1 MFTKRF
7 LQAWSAV
14 IANLEDAMNA
24 FKTKVS
30 NFTTSYES
38 FLNRQDQFRTI
49 LDALPEDSEMLARVP
64 LLDKLTQAMV
74 ENQSPNSVL
83 QGEQRMTVVGRSM
96 VSSANFIVI
105 SCMSAIHRACFS
117 RRR

>member
-1 MFTKRF
+1 MLSEIVF
-7 LQAWSAV
+7 QAWSAV

-30 NFTTSYES
+30 GFTTSYES
-38 FLNRQDQFRTI
+38 FLNRQDQFRII
-49 LDALPEDSEMLARVP
+49 LEALPEDSEMLARVP

-83 QGEQRMTVVGRSM
+83 QGRHC
-96 VSSANFIVI
+96 IVTI
-105 SCMSAIHRACFS
+105 LWNDFRK
-117 RRR
+117 RG